1 MRLFQRKLFTQLYSS
16 TSLTFSLSSS
26 DASTSLRIESGM
38 KLMKETTVQAAN
50 SRSLC
55 HHPPIRLESKVCLLI
70 F

>member
-50 SRSLC
+50 SLVVVYVTT
-55 HHPPIRLESKVCLLI
+55 HPSDWNPKFVY
-70 F
+70 